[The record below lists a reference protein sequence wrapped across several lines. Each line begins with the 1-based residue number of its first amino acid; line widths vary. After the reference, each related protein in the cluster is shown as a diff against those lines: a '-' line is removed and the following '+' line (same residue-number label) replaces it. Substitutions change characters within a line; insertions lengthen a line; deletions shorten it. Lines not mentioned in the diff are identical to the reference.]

1 MLSFPHLHVSSAY
14 SMRYGTAFPQALVRR
29 AAEHGMDILALTDRD
44 GLYGA
49 LKHAQACMDAR
60 ISPVFGVDF
69 ALDSAAAFD
78 PVPPGD
84 PAAYGPLS
92 GSHRSAA
99 PGGASGGRGPGGRV
113 PASGPREARPRT
125 GPDAEDRVTVLARS
139 GGWSRLCR
147 LVTAAHYAGARGEPK
162 VTRDLVAEWAAGSG
176 SPTQDPARPQGAGL
190 TTPAAN
196 PARPRTAPTGRPGGR
211 ERGGAFGADDGLV
224 VLLGP
229 RSDVGRAV
237 AARRD
242 EQARALL
249 NLWRSQVRGV
259 VIELVDQYG
268 YRDATTAVRM
278 LSLAEEFGVPAVL
291 TNAVRYLDPADH
303 QVGDV
308 LDAARQLVPLHPR
321 HLDRSTSHAYLKG
334 GDEMRRVAHKICGG
348 DRSRANR
355 LLYTT
360 RALAEACVIDP
371 RRLLA
376 LSSDPPD
383 LHLPEIGRDPVPL
396 LRHRCEDGLADRG
409 LRGSGEARDRLE
421 AELAIIEKKRLSGY
435 FMAVVGITDQIRHM
449 GIRCAI
455 RGSGAGSLV
464 NYLIGIGEV
473 NPLHHGL
480 LMERFL
486 SEGRIGLPD
495 IDIDVESARRLD
507 CYKAI
512 YDMYGESRVACV
524 SMMETY
530 RARSAL
536 RDVGGA
542 MGLPPHEIDAIAKAF
557 PHIRARQITA
567 SLKDLPELRES
578 RLDESGLGRVF
589 ELAEKLDGLP
599 RHIAL
604 HPCGVL
610 VGNAGLHDRTP
621 VERSALD
628 FPMSQFDKDDVE
640 EAGLLKLDVLGVRM
654 QSAMAYTLTEIK
666 RVDDVDVELD
676 AVPQDDERTYD
687 MICASRTLG
696 CFQIESP
703 GQRELVAKLEPR
715 TMDDLIVDISLFRP
729 GPVNSDMVTPYLES
743 RHGWR
748 AASYPHP
755 RLRAALAETNGVVV
769 FHEQVLKIIDAM
781 TGAGLSE
788 AEKIRRSLGDPVRR
802 EASRRWFLANVLPE
816 YDQATVERAW
826 QVLDAFGAFGFCKA
840 HAAAFALPTY
850 QSAWLKRHHAAAFFA
865 GVLTHEP
872 GMYPQRVIIDEAR
885 QCGVM
890 ILPLDVNKSAKHWT
904 VERVGPPPLRVSV
917 QPSSLEGADY
927 RRRVRDFK
935 AEELGRGYGL
945 RVPFSA
951 VKGVSEAEVDRMVAG
966 RPYTSLADF
975 WDRARPSRPVI
986 ERLVQVGGFD
996 ALHSLRP
1003 GGPRWRPGELTRRD
1017 LIAQVGVLERASAS
1031 GVKAGPPPRKGYTPP
1046 AGGVSPGT
1054 ARSRDGSAGSSGRT
1068 GSGNSSDRTGS
1079 DAVQLPLGF
1088 AERIEPGELPEM
1100 TETEMVE
1107 AELEILGIDI
1117 SRHVMSFHDALLD
1130 AIGVVRS
1137 KDLLAQ
1143 RNGAEVLVAG
1153 VKVATQTPAVRSGQ
1167 RVIFTTLDDS
1177 TGPVDLTFFE
1187 SVQGRCAST
1196 VFGSW
1201 LMVARGVIRRTGTRA
1216 ISMRAV
1222 DCWNLVDLDAAW
1234 RANGLEAVL
1243 ALLDRRGAH
1252 TEGVGG
1258 RTIEYA
1264 NGYRISPYSDIG
1276 PTPGVV
1282 TPPRRLWHASQ
1293 GSSGPTQAA

>member
-1 MLSFPHLHVSSAY
+1 MAPPFAHLNVCSAY
-14 SMRYGTAFPQALVRR
+14 SMRYGTAFPQALVKR

-49 LKHAQACMDAR
+49 IKHAQACAEAG
-60 ISPVFGVDF
+60 IAPVFGVNL
-69 ALDSAAAFD
+69 ALDAPASPFS
-78 PVPPGD
+78 PVPGIQTP
-84 PAAYGPLS
+84 
-92 GSHRSAA
+92 
-99 PGGASGGRGPGGRV
+99 
-113 PASGPREARPRT
+113 RPRT
-125 GPDAEDRVTVLARS
+125 GPEAEDRVTVLARS

-147 LVTAAHYAGARGEPK
+147 LVTAAHRAGDRGAPK
-162 VTRDLVAEWAAGSG
+162 VTRELVGEWAGG
-176 SPTQDPARPQGAGL
+176 
-190 TTPAAN
+190 
-196 PARPRTAPTGRPGGR
+196 PGEG
-211 ERGGAFGADDGLV
+211 RGGEYGLGDEDGLV

-242 EQARALL
+242 EQARTLL
-249 NLWRSQVRGV
+249 GLWRSAVPGV

-268 YRDATTAVRM
+268 FRDAITAVRM
-278 LSLAEEFGVPAVL
+278 LGLAESMGVPAVL
-291 TNAVRYLDPADH
+291 TNAARYLDPADH

-321 HLDRSTSHAYLKG
+321 HLERTTSHAYLKSTK
-334 GDEMRRVAHKICGG
+334 EMWQVAAKVCGADQERVA
-348 DRSRANR
+348 R
-355 LLYTT
+355 LLLTT
-360 RALAEACVIDP
+360 RRLAEACSIEP
-371 RRLLA
+371 AELLA
-376 LSSDPPD
+376 LKNDPPN

-396 LRHRCEDGLADRG
+396 LRHRVEDGLLRRG
-409 LRGSGEARDRLE
+409 LGRSGDARERLR

-435 FMAVVGITDQIRHM
+435 FIAVAGITDMIRGM

-473 NPLHHGL
+473 NPLEHGL

-495 IDIDVESARRLD
+495 IDVDVESARRLD
-507 CYKAI
+507 CYQAI
-512 YDMYGESRVACV
+512 FERYGEARVACV

-530 RARSAL
+530 RARSAI
-536 RDVGGA
+536 RDVAGA

-567 SLKDLPELRES
+567 SLNDLPELRES
-578 RLDESGLGRVF
+578 RLGEAGLDRVF
-589 ELAEKLDGLP
+589 RLAEKLDGLP

-610 VGNAGLHDRTP
+610 IGNSGLHDRTP
-621 VERSALD
+621 VERSMLE

-654 QSAMAYTLTEIK
+654 QSALAYALSEIK
-666 RVDDVDVELD
+666 RVDDVVVELD
-676 AVPQDDERTYD
+676 AQQGGDPDVQYVPHDDQDTYD

-715 TMDDLIVDISLFRP
+715 RMHDLIVDISLFRP
-729 GPVNSDMVTPYLES
+729 GPVNSDMVTPYLEA

-748 AASYPHP
+748 QPYYPHE
-755 RLRAALAETNGVVV
+755 RLREALKETHGVVV
-769 FHEQVLKIIDAM
+769 FHEQVLKIISVM
-781 TGAGLSE
+781 TGRDLSF
-788 AEKIRRSLGDPVRR
+788 AEKLRRTLATPEGRTRVRKT
-802 EASRRWFLANVLPE
+802 FVPLAKAGGF
-816 YDQATVERAW
+816 DDAAVERAW

-872 GMYPQRVIIDEAR
+872 GMYPPRVIIDEAR
-885 QCGVM
+885 QCGVK
-890 ILPLDVNKSAKHWT
+890 ILQLDINKSGKDWR
-904 VERVGPPPLRVSV
+904 VERLGPRVQVRVRASALGG
-917 QPSSLEGADY
+917 SSPAEAQ
-927 RRRVRDFK
+927 RRVRDFK
-935 AEELGRGYGL
+935 IGEIGRGYAL

-951 VKGVSEAEVDRMVAG
+951 IKGVSEAEVERMVAG
-966 RPYTSLADF
+966 QPYTSLADF
-975 WDRARPSRPVI
+975 WDRARPSRPTI
-986 ERLVQVGGFD
+986 ERIVQVGGLD
-996 ALHSLRP
+996 ALHDLHP

-1017 LIAQVGVLERASAS
+1017 LIAQVGALDRASAI
-1031 GVKAGPPPRKGYTPP
+1031 GVRAGPRKSKRYTSHLDLSSRP
-1046 AGGVSPGT
+1046 AAQP
-1054 ARSRDGSAGSSGRT
+1054 
-1068 GSGNSSDRTGS
+1068 
-1079 DAVQLPLGF
+1079 AVQLPLGF
-1088 AERIEPGELPEM
+1088 SEHLPPGELPEM

-1117 SRHVMSFHDALLD
+1117 SRHVISFHDELLD
-1130 AIGVVRS
+1130 ALGVVRS
-1137 KDLLAQ
+1137 RDLLAQ

-1177 TGPVDLTFFE
+1177 TGPIDLTFFE
-1187 SVQGRCAST
+1187 SVQGRCAAT

-1201 LMVARGVIRRTGTRA
+1201 LVLAKGVVRRTGTRA
-1216 ISMRAV
+1216 VSMRAV
-1222 DCWNLVDLDAAW
+1222 DCWNLTDLDALW
-1234 RANGLEAVL
+1234 RAQGVEAVRAVLTRSPEEL
-1243 ALLDRRGAH
+1243 A
-1252 TEGVGG
+1252 GVGG
-1258 RTIEYA
+1258 RKIEYA
-1264 NGYRISPYSDIG
+1264 NGYRLSPYSDLG
-1276 PTPGVV
+1276 PAIAE
-1282 TPPRRLWHASQ
+1282 PPRKLWHASQ
-1293 GSSGPTQAA
+1293 GSSGPTAA

>member
-1 MLSFPHLHVSSAY
+1 MAPPFPHLDVCSAY

-29 AAEHGMDILALTDRD
+29 AAEFGMDILALTDRD

-49 LKHAQACMDAR
+49 VKHAQACAEAG
-60 ISPVFGVDF
+60 IAPVLGVNL
-69 ALDSAAAFD
+69 ALDTPAPSLLPGL
-78 PVPPGD
+78 PVP
-84 PAAYGPLS
+84 
-92 GSHRSAA
+92 
-99 PGGASGGRGPGGRV
+99 
-113 PASGPREARPRT
+113 RPRT
-125 GPDAEDRVTVLARS
+125 GPNAEDRITVLAR
-139 GGWSRLCR
+139 GRGWSRLCR
-147 LVTAAHYAGARGEPK
+147 LVTAAHYAGERGKPEVTRELVGEWAGEP
-162 VTRDLVAEWAAGSG
+162 
-176 SPTQDPARPQGAGL
+176 
-190 TTPAAN
+190 
-196 PARPRTAPTGRPGGR
+196 GGDH
-211 ERGGAFGADDGLV
+211 GFGAEDGLV

-237 AARRD
+237 AERRD
-242 EQARALL
+242 EQARTLL
-249 NLWRSQVRGV
+249 GLWRDAVPGV

-278 LSLAEEFGVPAVL
+278 LGLAESMGVPAVL
-291 TNAVRYLDPADH
+291 TNAVRYLDPVDH

-321 HLDRSTSHAYLKG
+321 HLDRTTSHAYLKG
-334 GDEMRRVAHKICGG
+334 TKEMWQVAAKVCGADQERVA
-348 DRSRANR
+348 R

-360 RALAEACVIDP
+360 RRLAEACSMEPLD
-371 RRLLA
+371 LLT
-376 LSSDPPD
+376 LRNDPPN

-396 LRHRCEDGLADRG
+396 LRHRVEDGLIRRG
-409 LRGSGEARDRLE
+409 LDRSGDAGRRLRDE
-421 AELAIIEKKRLSGY
+421 MAIIEKKRLSGY
-435 FMAVVGITDQIRHM
+435 FIAVAGITDMIRGM

-473 NPLHHGL
+473 NPLDHDL

-495 IDIDVESARRLD
+495 IDVDVESARRLD

-512 YDMYGESRVACV
+512 FDQYGEARVACV

-530 RARSAL
+530 RARSAI
-536 RDVGGA
+536 RDVAGA

-567 SLKDLPELRES
+567 SLHDLPELRDS
-578 RLDESGLGRVF
+578 RLNEAGLDRVF
-589 ELAEKLDGLP
+589 RLAEKLDGLP

-610 VGNAGLHDRTP
+610 IGNMGLRDRTP
-621 VERSALD
+621 VERSLLE

-654 QSAMAYTLTEIK
+654 QSAMAYALSEIK
-666 RVDDVDVELD
+666 RVDDVVVELD
-676 AVPQDDERTYD
+676 TQHGDDPGVRYVPHDDQDTYD

-715 TMDDLIVDISLFRP
+715 TLHDLIVDISLFRP
-729 GPVNSDMVTPYLES
+729 GPVNSDMVTPYLEA

-748 AASYPHP
+748 QPHYPHE
-755 RLRAALAETNGVVV
+755 RLREALKETHGVVV
-769 FHEQVLKIIDAM
+769 FHEQVLRIISVM
-781 TGAGLSE
+781 TGRDLSY
-788 AEKIRRSLGDPVRR
+788 AEKLRRTLDTPEGRDRVRR
-802 EASRRWFLANVLPE
+802 VFVPLAQSNGFDDAS
-816 YDQATVERAW
+816 VERAW

-872 GMYPQRVIIDEAR
+872 GMYPPRVIIDEAR
-885 QCGVM
+885 QCGIK
-890 ILPLDVNKSAKHWT
+890 ILPLDINKSGKDWR
-904 VERVGPPPLRVSV
+904 VERLGPRAQARVSG
-917 QPSSLEGADY
+917 PSRPS
-927 RRRVRDFK
+927 RVEFRIGEIGK
-935 AEELGRGYGL
+935 GYAL

-951 VKGVSEAEVDRMVAG
+951 IKGVSEAEVERMVAG
-966 RPYTSLADF
+966 QPYTSLADF
-975 WDRARPSRPVI
+975 WDRARPSRPTI
-986 ERLVQVGGFD
+986 ERIVQVGGLD
-996 ALHSLRP
+996 ALHDLHP

-1017 LIAQVGVLERASAS
+1017 LIAQVGALERGSSS
-1031 GVKAGPPPRKGYTPP
+1031 GVR
-1046 AGGVSPGT
+1046 
-1054 ARSRDGSAGSSGRT
+1054 AGSRASKRYT
-1068 GSGNSSDRTGS
+1068 STRPSSVEEPS
-1079 DAVQLPLGF
+1079 VQLPLGF
-1088 AERIEPGELPEM
+1088 TEHLPPGELPEM

-1117 SRHVMSFHDALLD
+1117 SRHIISFHDELLD
-1130 AIGVVRS
+1130 LLGVVRS

-1167 RVIFTTLDDS
+1167 RVIFATLDDS
-1177 TGPVDLTFFE
+1177 TGPIDLTFFE
-1187 SVQGRCAST
+1187 SVQGRCAAT

-1201 LMVARGVIRRTGTRA
+1201 LMLAKGVVRRTGTRA
-1216 ISMRAV
+1216 VSMRAV
-1222 DCWNLVDLDAAW
+1222 DCWDLVDLDALW
-1234 RANGLEAVL
+1234 RAQGIDAVR
-1243 ALLDRRGAH
+1243 ALLAERPEQPAGVRGRR
-1252 TEGVGG
+1252 
-1258 RTIEYA
+1258 IEYP
-1264 NGYRISPYSDIG
+1264 NGFRLSPYSDLG
-1276 PTPGVV
+1276 PAVV
-1282 TPPRRLWHASQ
+1282 TPPQRLWHASP
-1293 GSSGPTQAA
+1293 GSSGPTAA